1 MRRMESWFYEEPSF
15 TRTCESIN
23 YWVDPAGDL
32 IVRDGHEDYL
42 KEQNL
47 SYDDAFDLG
56 YIRLSVC
63 RITSIPY
70 AQWTHKASSRAKKTL
85 GGFVKETNKVFYDV
99 IKPTTDGWWETSE
112 SGEADYLK
120 YWRV

>member
-70 AQWTHKASSRAKKTL
+70 A
-85 GGFVKETNKVFYDV
+85 
-99 IKPTTDGWWETSE
+99 
-112 SGEADYLK
+112 
-120 YWRV
+120 